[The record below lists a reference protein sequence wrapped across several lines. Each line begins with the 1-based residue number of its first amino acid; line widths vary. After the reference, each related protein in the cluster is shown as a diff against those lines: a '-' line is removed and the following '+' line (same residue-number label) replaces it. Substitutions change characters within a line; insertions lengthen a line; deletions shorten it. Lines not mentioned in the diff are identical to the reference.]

1 MFGFPRRAATGNTM
15 CRSSAGWRPSKSSEA
30 RTFLGLAT
38 SDSPT
43 FAGLTSA
50 GFLRGVYT
58 QVTDGAVST
67 PDGSTSMV
75 QTLAEGGYP
84 SCRWVHAAAAADN
97 RIWDA
102 VVVGSAWSLRCVNDA
117 YGSVLNVLGFLRTG
131 VASCSAAITASLAV
145 TGKTGLNG
153 GSATTGALMVATAT
167 ETALSGPSVWDGRHA
182 VLGGPA
188 NSASAAGL
196 GIAVNQTSSDIYTFA
211 LSPGVAWRSVYHQA
225 ANHYWMLS
233 GDTSPTLAVLSGGV
247 TTIYGSATGTAGAGE
262 VRVGGGQIN
271 AAGGGTFGGQC
282 TISSGGTDESLQLKA
297 TGSPYLAFYPSGGST
312 RKGYIQVNTSGNMAI
327 VNEGG
332 SPMFVYGASS
342 AGSAQFDDSS
352 TADDTRL
359 LLWDVTAGSFKRV
372 TRGAADSGGTGYR
385 LLRIAN

>member
-43 FAGLTSA
+43 FAGVVLPNSA
-50 GFLRGVYT
+50 GITIGGFLRLTGSASYT
-58 QVTDGAVST
+58 NVRGPDGTTRIWLSAAQSFHDSDTHNFRLSVGTGWGAVSC
-67 PDGSTSMV
+67 G
-75 QTLAEGGYP
+75 
-84 SCRWVHAAAAADN
+84 AA
-97 RIWDA
+97 
-102 VVVGSAWSLRCVNDA
+102 
-117 YGSVLNVLGFLRTG
+117 
-131 VASCSAAITASLAV
+131 
-145 TGKTGLNG
+145 
-153 GSATTGALMVATAT
+153 
-167 ETALSGPSVWDGRHA
+167 
-182 VLGGPA
+182 
-188 NSASAAGL
+188 
-196 GIAVNQTSSDIYTFA
+196 
-211 LSPGVAWRSVYHQA
+211 
-225 ANHYWMLS
+225 
-233 GDTSPTLAVLSGGV
+233 
-247 TTIYGSATGTAGAGE
+247 TIYGSPLGTAGAGE